1 MVSPPERPRLRERYD
16 RRQRE
21 VIDAGAQAFARR
33 GYHATSIDD
42 LVEATGLARG
52 GLYHYIGSKQQL
64 LFAIF
69 EVLMGPLLERA
80 REIAAQD
87 APAEA
92 RLRELVRVW
101 MAHVDSHR
109 AHMTVFTQERRTLER
124 EEGWER
130 VRADRREFEGILG
143 AILEGGV
150 AAGEFVIGD
159 PQLAKLAFTG
169 MVNSTPQWFDAGR
182 RLTAE
187 QVADGFCDL
196 LLAGIRPRA

>member
-1 MVSPPERPRLRERYD
+1 VASPPNRPSMRARYD
-16 RRQRE
+16 LKQRA
-21 VIDAGAQAFARR
+21 VVDAGAEAFAQR
-33 GYHATSIDD
+33 GFHATSIDD

-52 GLYHYIGSKQQL
+52 GLYHYIGSKQAL
-64 LFAIF
+64 LFEIF
-69 EVLMGPLLERA
+69 DVLMAPLLERA
-80 REIAAQD
+80 REIAAAE

-143 AILEGGV
+143 QILDDGAG
-150 AAGEFVIGD
+150 AGEFVIAD
-159 PQLAKLAFTG
+159 PQLAKLAVTG
-169 MVNSTPQWFDAGR
+169 MVNSTPQWFEAGR
-182 RLTAE
+182 RLSAE
-187 QVADGFCDL
+187 QVADGYCDL
-196 LLAGIRPRA
+196 LLAGIRPR